1 MDTASSELKF
11 ESDRLISE
19 DSLTLVNITGKSL
32 ILIGDDRKSIHCLKS
47 EANLNYCHSYSK
59 ASNLSGINVCVEG
72 IEIINKLP
80 EVKEGVL
87 YIVDSKTF
95 QFTLSTDR
103 TVEDFLVVNDSD
115 FNKEAGVYVCS
126 KLKKV
131 EYKYD
136 FER

>member
-1 MDTASSELKF
+1 M
-11 ESDRLISE
+11 
-19 DSLTLVNITGKSL
+19 
-32 ILIGDDRKSIHCLKS
+32 
-47 EANLNYCHSYSK
+47 
-59 ASNLSGINVCVEG
+59 EG
-72 IEIINKLP
+72 IERINKLP
-80 EVKEGVL
+80 EVKEGVF
-87 YIVDSKTF
+87 YIVDSETF

>member
-1 MDTASSELKF
+1 M
-11 ESDRLISE
+11 
-19 DSLTLVNITGKSL
+19 
-32 ILIGDDRKSIHCLKS
+32 
-47 EANLNYCHSYSK
+47 NYCHSYSK

-72 IEIINKLP
+72 IERINKLP
-80 EVKEGVL
+80 EVKEGVF
-87 YIVDSKTF
+87 YIVDSETF